1 MQPLNLSPADKTPT
15 SPGTNWPLLVAAAA
29 VFAVLFTSLA
39 IVDPP
44 SSPGETR
51 NQPIASHAASGE
63 TQTVDI
69 VIKGMQFVP
78 NKIEVQAGA
87 SMTIHLKNEDTMI
100 HDLELDTGPK
110 TGFIQPG
117 ESVTLEAG
125 VVSEATQGWCT
136 LPGHR
141 QMGMTLDISTTEAT
155 AGEDSGASNDSDA
168 KSDDTSAR
176 GDNADHG
183 GHGSSGAQGAAAEAR
198 TLPMGDFTNQP
209 AAQTVD
215 ATAPRLKPGNVHRVK
230 LEAREGQFD
239 MGAGLNRTIWSF
251 NGKPVAPT
259 LRGKVG
265 DTFEVTLVNKGTM
278 NHSVDFHASFLAPD
292 KPMRQIAPGES
303 LTYTFKAERAGMWL
317 YHCGAMPMS
326 MHMSAGMHGAVIV
339 DPPDLPPVDREFT
352 LVQSEVY
359 LNDKNEP
366 DAQKAMA
373 GTADYVVFN
382 GIPYQYN
389 VKPLEVKTGQRVR
402 FWVMAAGPNYGT
414 SFHVIGGQFDTVFK
428 EGTYMVQNGSSPQWA
443 GAQTL
448 GLHASEGGFVEM
460 VFPEAGT
467 YKFVDH
473 QMMNAEKGA
482 LGLVHVT
489 D

>member
-1 MQPLNLSPADKTPT
+1 MQPLNLSPADKKPT

-198 TLPMGDFTNQP
+198 TSSHGGLHEP
-209 AAQTVD
+209 ACSADCGCDGAALKTRKR
-215 ATAPRLKPGNVHRVK
+215 APR
-230 LEAREGQFD
+230 
-239 MGAGLNRTIWSF
+239 
-251 NGKPVAPT
+251 
-259 LRGKVG
+259 
-265 DTFEVTLVNKGTM
+265 
-278 NHSVDFHASFLAPD
+278 
-292 KPMRQIAPGES
+292 
-303 LTYTFKAERAGMWL
+303 
-317 YHCGAMPMS
+317 
-326 MHMSAGMHGAVIV
+326 
-339 DPPDLPPVDREFT
+339 
-352 LVQSEVY
+352 
-359 LNDKNEP
+359 
-366 DAQKAMA
+366 
-373 GTADYVVFN
+373 
-382 GIPYQYN
+382 
-389 VKPLEVKTGQRVR
+389 
-402 FWVMAAGPNYGT
+402 
-414 SFHVIGGQFDTVFK
+414 
-428 EGTYMVQNGSSPQWA
+428 
-443 GAQTL
+443 
-448 GLHASEGGFVEM
+448 
-460 VFPEAGT
+460 
-467 YKFVDH
+467 
-473 QMMNAEKGA
+473 
-482 LGLVHVT
+482 
-489 D
+489 